1 MKPKKQKIKSLP
13 DRFRCLEVSVPNC
26 EGERA
31 YALLDHLT
39 GMPIVSIA
47 KPESTHTQ
55 LRLYFPDNTRS
66 AVIGPITRDFRTRY
80 GGPCSLKTYRVTDW
94 KEKWKKGLKPRR
106 VTPRLWVCPSWKSV
120 KVREGE
126 SVIRLDPGMAF
137 GTGLHPTTRFVLKMI
152 DRYRRNIGSFIDVG
166 TGSGILAIGA
176 ALLGVRRI
184 QAIDYDPLAVETAGE
199 NLKRNRIAFIKP
211 VVSALEKFRTKD
223 RFDFVAAN
231 LETRILLRTKKELL
245 KLLAPGGY
253 LTMTGIGNSSR
264 REVLAH
270 YESRDLKLIAQFKGR
285 EWSGFCF
292 ADRRA

>member
-1 MKPKKQKIKSLP
+1 MKPKRQKINSFP

-31 YALLDHLT
+31 YTLLDHLT
-39 GMPIVSIA
+39 GMPIVSIG

-55 LRLYFPDNTRS
+55 LRLYFPDDTRRS
-66 AVIGPITRDFRTRY
+66 VIDPITRDFRARY
-80 GGPCSLKTYRVTDW
+80 GAPCSLRTYPVTDW
-94 KEKWKKGLKPRR
+94 KEKWKRGLQPRK

-120 KVREGE
+120 KAREGE

-152 DRYRRNIGSFIDVG
+152 DRYRKKIGSLIDIG

-176 ALLGVRRI
+176 ALLGVTRI
-184 QAIDYDPLAVETAGE
+184 QAIDYDSLAVETACE
-199 NLKRNRIAFIKP
+199 NLKRNRISCVKP
-211 VVSALEKFRTKD
+211 VVSALETFRTKD

-231 LETRILLRTKKELL
+231 LETRILLRSKKELL

-253 LTMTGIGNSSR
+253 LMMTGIGNAFR
-264 REVLAH
+264 REVLKH
-270 YESRDLKLIAQFKGR
+270 YESKSLKLVAQFKGR

-292 ADRRA
+292 RSK